1 MNQDVCHK
9 KNSILGVNLLHE
21 GKQLMFTFNLIYF
34 MKHTYLLVLAF
45 LFSKYN
51 YSQNKPL
58 DTIPNM
64 KQDFSNRKVY
74 DVSSIV
80 GDYFKT
86 KESTIVVIDNKFYS
100 IDDRKFKDLSKDK
113 INSIEVIK
121 DEQSKL
127 KIKYIIII
135 KTNAL

>member
-1 MNQDVCHK
+1 
-9 KNSILGVNLLHE
+9 
-21 GKQLMFTFNLIYF
+21 